1 MKRTFVL
8 LLAALL
14 GGAGLIWLVAR
25 GSGYVLINYAGY
37 QLEMSFW
44 TALLALMALLLL
56 VRWGFALLGWLLRAG
71 GVLQWWRSRRQLTA
85 TSRREQGL
93 AALASADWPEAKR
106 LLAGNLHTGSARSD
120 RLLAARALLGCGEP
134 QAAKELLSELLAK
147 RDRAALLVAAQG
159 PLPDSE
165 RIKLLEPLSK
175 ANKLPTEQSLAL
187 FEALLAEQH
196 WPAAADLLKNSKFST
211 AQLEQFYQRWFTLQV
226 PVMAD
231 LKSAQQCW
239 KILPSSL
246 RQKPSLVGV
255 YTRCLIELEAF
266 GEAEKL
272 LLKALQTQLKRSE
285 AAFDSS
291 CLAALQLLP
300 PAGLNKRLRA
310 LETLLQEQADAELA
324 YMVARL
330 CKQGELWAR
339 ARDFA
344 LRGLELNACPAGHKL
359 LAEIYL
365 QLGDN
370 SSAAQQFRRGLEC
383 AVAAPAK

>member
-44 TALLALMALLLL
+44 TALLALSAALLLL
-56 VRWGFALLGWLLRAG
+56 RWGFALLGWLLRAG
-71 GVLQWWRSRRQLTA
+71 GVVEWWRNRRQLSA

-93 AALASADWPEAKR
+93 AALASADWLEAKR
-106 LLAGNLHTGSARSD
+106 LLAGNLHTASARSD
-120 RLLAARALLGCGEP
+120 RLLAARALLGCGEH
-134 QAAKELLSELLAK
+134 QAAKELLGELLAK
-147 RDRAALLVAAQG
+147 GDRAAVLVLAQG
-159 PLPDSE
+159 PLPDRE

-175 ANKLPTEQSLAL
+175 ANKLPVEQISAL
-187 FEALLAEQH
+187 LEALLAEQH
-196 WPAAADLLKNSKFST
+196 WPAAADLLKNSKLPSE
-211 AQLEQFYQRWFTLQV
+211 QLERFYQRWFTLQL
-226 PVMAD
+226 PVIAD

-239 KILPSSL
+239 KILPSNL
-246 RQKPSLVGV
+246 RQQPSLVGV
-255 YTRCLIELEAF
+255 YARCLIELEAC
-266 GEAEKL
+266 GEGEKL
-272 LLKALQTQLKRSE
+272 LLKTLQSQLKRSQTT
-285 AAFDSS
+285 FDSS

-324 YMVARL
+324 YTVARL

-370 SSAAQQFRRGLEC
+370 SSAAQQLRRGLEC